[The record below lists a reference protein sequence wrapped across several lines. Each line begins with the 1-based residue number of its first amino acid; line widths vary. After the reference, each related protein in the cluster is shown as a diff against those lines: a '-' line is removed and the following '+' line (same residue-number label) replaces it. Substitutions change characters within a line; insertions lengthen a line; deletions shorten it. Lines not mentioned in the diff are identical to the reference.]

1 MFRVRNKYNGE
12 ICTVYSVCR
21 ITAYCT
27 CFLIYT
33 DSNQWKWDKS
43 EFYKPYIEDEEETYE

>member
-1 MFRVRNKYNGE
+1 MFRVRNKYTGE
-12 ICTVYSVCR
+12 ISTVYSVCR
-21 ITAYCT
+21 ITVYRT

-33 DSNQWKWDKS
+33 DSNQWKWDES